1 MFDLPEPLGPT
12 TTVMPLGNSNL
23 VRSAKLL
30 KPLSSSALSM
40 VELQE
45 SRRVGARLGG
55 AEKMVADHTKLVA
68 SPGEQSGTKIAEK

>member
-1 MFDLPEPLGPT
+1 
-12 TTVMPLGNSNL
+12 
-23 VRSAKLL
+23 
-30 KPLSSSALSM
+30 M